1 MPAMSMKRASLD
13 ALTLQLL
20 TWVSAQPR
28 TYAEAMGAWRT
39 SCPRMPIWE
48 DAIDARLI
56 RVEKRGAM
64 KDALI
69 VLTDRG
75 RAALSDAASTP
86 TEAPVRRAEQRVLH
100 DA

>member
-75 RAALSDAASTP
+75 RAALSG
-86 TEAPVRRAEQRVLH
+86 RVN
-100 DA
+100 AYRSPGPPG